1 MSEQARTTMV
11 WVLIGAGVVLGLLL
25 MAVGGPPPL

>member
-25 MAVGGPPPL
+25 MLIGGSPAI

>member
-1 MSEQARTTMV
+1 MV

-25 MAVGGPPPL
+25 MLIGGSPAI

>member
-25 MAVGGPPPL
+25 MLIGGPPVL